1 MTGLMKR
8 LLNALRWQR
17 QRPAVRQIELLVLDK
32 VNVSAT
38 KTVIPDDL
46 LAEMGRQHADD
57 LKRAQQALPGLDLQQ
72 LWPTTSRWAQA

>member
-1 MTGLMKR
+1 M
-8 LLNALRWQR
+8 
-17 QRPAVRQIELLVLDK
+17 
-32 VNVSAT
+32 NVSAT

-57 LKRAQQALPGLDLQQ
+57 LKRAEQALPGLELQQ